1 MIQLRTHQQDHAD
14 DIQPQHQYDNRRQ
27 RAVQHRIPRHIVH
40 IERKS
45 KRDQNPRYQREQR
58 PRPHLTEPKV
68 QIGHDLVEQHEEH
81 KNKRDHHPEA
91 GIVQSVHHSR
101 RHRQI
106 FRYNADDGSS
116 GDDEH
121 KAAHNRNKK
130 ARRNTE
136 RNEHVLDHAARDFN
150 VVNIVDRA
158 HH

>member
-1 MIQLRTHQQDHAD
+1 M
-14 DIQPQHQYDNRRQ
+14 
-27 RAVQHRIPRHIVH
+27 
-40 IERKS
+40 
-45 KRDQNPRYQREQR
+45 
-58 PRPHLTEPKV
+58 
-68 QIGHDLVEQHEEH
+68 QIGHDLVEQHKEH
-81 KNKRDHHPEA
+81 ENKRDHHPEA